1 MKTLSTTGD
10 FISYPTNRVVGTV
23 VDDGKAK
30 AAIDALLK
38 AGFDRQDIDILHD
51 EKDLKRLDPTGAGH
65 GFFAQF
71 QRTLIRALD
80 LEEFKHLTHHVDDVR
95 AGRFVIM
102 VLAKRR
108 AQRIVAADILH
119 RHGAEF
125 VEFYGR
131 WACEDLPST
140 AQRTPEEIPALFAR
154 AWNER
159 DPNALALLF
168 DEDAEF
174 VNVTGLCWHGRE
186 SIRKGTPARWR
197 TLVDKS
203 LLAIEEVKVK
213 LLSPGIAVV
222 HGRMTVSGQ
231 AACRPCRT
239 TRTAHKYRLVRRASD
254 RRSVANRIGPPH
266 GRHPEYGDERHRGG
280 PRVRVGAISER
291 PAVLKCRLRVS
302 LVSMRSQNPMRTPP
316 MIVW

>member
-1 MKTLSTTGD
+1 MKAASTGRQD
-10 FISYPTNRVVGTV
+10 YISYPTNRVVGTV
-23 VDDGKAK
+23 GDDGKAK
-30 AAIDALLK
+30 TAIDALLR
-38 AGFDRQDIDILHD
+38 AGFARHDIDILHD
-51 EKDLKRLDPTGAGH
+51 EKDLKRLDPTGAEH

-119 RHGAEF
+119 RHGADF

-140 AQRTPEEIPALFAR
+140 AQRSPEEIPALFAQ
-154 AWNER
+154 AWNDR
-159 DPNALALLF
+159 DPDALALLF

-174 VNVTGLCWHGRE
+174 VNGAGACWHDRA
-186 SIRKGTPARWR
+186 SIRQAHAYGLERIFNHT
-197 TLVDKS
+197 T
-203 LLAIEEVKVK
+203 LAIDETKVR

-222 HGRMTVSGQ
+222 H
-231 AACRPCRT
+231 ART
-239 TRTAHKYRLVRRASD
+239 TLSWQAPA
-254 RRSVANRIGPPH
+254 
-266 GRHPEYGDERHRGG
+266 GDVSQPG
-280 PRVRVGAISER
+280 PRTSIVSFVLHRIVDRWQCASAHNTDVIPKAETRATDAAGGAGWADY
-291 PAVLKCRLRVS
+291 PG
-302 LVSMRSQNPMRTPP
+302 P
-316 MIVW
+316 

>member
-1 MKTLSTTGD
+1 MHEALQRGMPMKAASTDRTD
-10 FISYPTNRVVGTV
+10 YISYPTNRVVGTV
-23 VDDGKAK
+23 ADDGKART
-30 AAIDALLK
+30 AIDALLR
-38 AGFDRQDIDILHD
+38 AGFAREDIDILHD
-51 EKDLKRLDPTGAGH
+51 EKDLKRLDPTGAEH

-119 RHGAEF
+119 RHGADF

-131 WACEDLPST
+131 WACEELPAT
-140 AQRTPEEIPALFAR
+140 AQRTPQEIPALFAR

-159 DPNALALLF
+159 DPDALAALF

-174 VNVTGLCWHGRE
+174 VNVIGERWHDRE
-186 SIRKGTPARWR
+186 SIRKAHAYGLERIFNQSR
-197 TLVDKS
+197 LSVD
-203 LLAIEEVKVK
+203 ETKVK

-222 HGRMTVSGQ
+222 HARMTLSGEAPAGAVHQSGARTWIMSFVVHRIVDRWQCASAHHTDVSTATAPAVIDAAGGFGWANYPSGQ
-231 AACRPCRT
+231 
-239 TRTAHKYRLVRRASD
+239 
-254 RRSVANRIGPPH
+254 
-266 GRHPEYGDERHRGG
+266 
-280 PRVRVGAISER
+280 
-291 PAVLKCRLRVS
+291 VS
-302 LVSMRSQNPMRTPP
+302 
-316 MIVW
+316 

>member
-1 MKTLSTTGD
+1 MPVKTASGERRN
-10 FISYPTNRVVGTV
+10 FITYPTNRVVGTV
-23 VDDGKAK
+23 GDDVKAR
-30 AAIDALLK
+30 AAIDALLR
-38 AGFDRQDIDILHD
+38 AGFDRGDIDILHD
-51 EKDLKRLDPTGAGH
+51 EKDLERLDPTGADH

-71 QRTLIRALD
+71 QRTLIRAFD

-131 WACEDLPST
+131 WACEELPAT
-140 AQRTPEEIPALFAR
+140 AQRTPDEIPALFAR

-159 DPNALALLF
+159 DANALASLF

-174 VNVTGLCWHGRE
+174 VNPTGLSWHNRE
-186 SIRKGTPARWR
+186 SIRKGHADGQKR
-197 TLVDKS
+197 LVNGS
-203 LLAIEEVKVK
+203 LLAIDETKVK

-222 HGRMTVSGQ
+222 HARMTLSGQ
-231 AACRPCRT
+231 APVDAVSPPGPRT
-239 TRTAHKYRLVRRASD
+239 TIVSFVVHRIVDRWQCASAHHTDVIPNTETNVIDEAGVFGVPSFPSD
-254 RRSVANRIGPPH
+254 Q
-266 GRHPEYGDERHRGG
+266 
-280 PRVRVGAISER
+280 
-291 PAVLKCRLRVS
+291 VS
-302 LVSMRSQNPMRTPP
+302 
-316 MIVW
+316 